1 MGTII
6 VPDAVIKD
14 LNPIMITLNIDY
26 KERSS
31 NLENK
36 FMDSYYKFEEKIDNS
51 EDYSILYKSVIDG
64 EKRALNTSFSF
75 VAIYIGIILLISAGA
90 ILALQQLIE
99 STVNKERFKLL
110 SKLGVNKKDMKKA
123 IFIQISI
130 LFAVPLILALINALF
145 ISKVLFVIM
154 PFIAETGVITNMLLT
169 LGLIIIVYGIY
180 FIASLLESLNI
191 VNNSKEII

>member
-1 MGTII
+1 I
-6 VPDAVIKD
+6 VPDAVVKD
-14 LNPIMITLNIDY
+14 LNPIMTTLNIDY

-36 FMDSYYKFEEKIDNS
+36 FMDSYYKFEEKINNS
-51 EDYSILYKSVIDG
+51 EAYSILYKSVIDG

-123 IFIQISI
+123 IFIQVSI

-145 ISKVLFVIM
+145 ISKVFFVIM
-154 PFIAETGVITNMLLT
+154 PFIAETGIITTMLLT
-169 LGLIIIVYGIY
+169 LGIVIVVYGIY
-180 FIASLLESLNI
+180 FISSLLESLNI
-191 VNNSKEII
+191 VNDSKEII

>member
-64 EKRALNTSFSF
+64 EKEL
-75 VAIYIGIILLISAGA
+75 
-90 ILALQQLIE
+90 
-99 STVNKERFKLL
+99 
-110 SKLGVNKKDMKKA
+110 
-123 IFIQISI
+123 
-130 LFAVPLILALINALF
+130 
-145 ISKVLFVIM
+145 
-154 PFIAETGVITNMLLT
+154 
-169 LGLIIIVYGIY
+169 
-180 FIASLLESLNI
+180 
-191 VNNSKEII
+191 

>member
-64 EKRALNTSFSF
+64 EKRALNTSFS
-75 VAIYIGIILLISAGA
+75 L
-90 ILALQQLIE
+90 
-99 STVNKERFKLL
+99 
-110 SKLGVNKKDMKKA
+110 
-123 IFIQISI
+123 
-130 LFAVPLILALINALF
+130 
-145 ISKVLFVIM
+145 
-154 PFIAETGVITNMLLT
+154 
-169 LGLIIIVYGIY
+169 
-180 FIASLLESLNI
+180 
-191 VNNSKEII
+191 